1 MKTEADKVHNEN
13 EILRMKTKFD
23 RGKRKQ
29 PGILLSKK
37 LSSFEQSI
45 KAKKVETDT
54 DKLYRELL
62 EDPNRVLTLWEEY
75 IDDADQDSSDEEFQ
89 KLVRERAE
97 YERRALKST
106 RQMTRLNTT
115 VEEEPE
121 SKKARLAIE

>member
-1 MKTEADKVHNEN
+1 M
-13 EILRMKTKFD
+13 
-23 RGKRKQ
+23 
-29 PGILLSKK
+29 
-37 LSSFEQSI
+37 

-97 YERRALKST
+97 FERRALKST
-106 RQMTRLNTT
+106 RQMTRYNTF